1 MKTIE
6 NLKVEKTTYKKETDE
21 NGNTVKV
28 PVTKMV
34 VRSPELVS
42 LGVRFGYFLI
52 DIVFLYIIQIIV
64 GVIIGVIL
72 GVTGNLDMLEEG
84 TAFRIFLNLSGYLIY
99 FLYYSISEGFGGTSL
114 GKLICGYTVIN
125 DQAEKM
131 SFGKAM
137 LRTICRLI
145 PFEAPSCFSE
155 RGWHDTLSKTY
166 VVKKSEKIELQKLLG
181 SLSNAQ
187 TDILD

>member
-21 NGNTVKV
+21 NGDTVKV
-28 PVTKMV
+28 PVTKLV
-34 VRSPELVS
+34 VRRPELVS

-52 DIVFLYIIQIIV
+52 DVVFYYIFTIIV
-64 GVIIGVIL
+64 GVIIGLVL
-72 GVTGNLDMLEEG
+72 VATNNVELLRPG
-84 TAFRIFLNLSGYLIY
+84 TAFNTFLNLLGYPLYFIY
-99 FLYYSISEGFGGTSL
+99 YGMFEGTMGTSL

-125 DQAEKM
+125 DRAEKVG
-131 SFGKAM
+131 FGPAM
-137 LRTICRLI
+137 LRTLCRFI
-145 PFEAPSCFSE
+145 PFEAFSCLAE

-181 SLSNAQ
+181 TLSNTQ
-187 TDILD
+187 EDILD